1 MKAEWNE
8 FINGN
13 NRALALVYEDLFQPL
28 LFISIK
34 QTQNPELSRDI
45 VSDLFL
51 NLLDVPKDER
61 KNKWQEVREIRAF
74 LTVVIRNKSIDAL
87 RTKINRTKIE
97 TSLISVQNDFIEDE
111 YSNEDHY
118 EKSISYLNS
127 AEKELI
133 ELHFQGF
140 SNTEIADKL
149 NYSDKTVRN
158 KLSLSKKKLKYFWEN
173 LILIISWNILN

>member
-1 MKAEWNE
+1 MKEEWKE
-8 FINGN
+8 FLNGN
-13 NRALALVYEDLFQPL
+13 NTALAQLYENLFQPL

-51 NLLDVPKDER
+51 SLLDVPLEDR
-61 KNKWQEVREIRAF
+61 KEKWSEVQEIRAF
-74 LTVVIRNKSIDAL
+74 LTIAVRNKSIDAI
-87 RTKINRTKIE
+87 RTKITRTKIE
-97 TSLISVQNDFIEDE
+97 TSLIPEQSQCTDHS

-127 AEKELI
+127 AEKELM
-133 ELHFQGF
+133 ELHFNGYT
-140 SNTEIADKL
+140 NTEIADKL

-158 KLSLSKKKLKYFWEN
+158 KLSVSKKKLKYFWKN
-173 LILIISWNILN
+173 LILLVSWNILN